1 MTGRDCGLCHIY
13 RVLET
18 LVVLRNVRDSRF
30 RREPYRKRKRA
41 STYISPIHA
50 ERPTNDAVRVR
61 ARGAGGMRE
70 REDEGSRRVGRG
82 RDRERCGRGKKRIK
96 RIKKRGEKPRGKGK
110 KRRKREKA
118 GRGPRA
124 ATYLRNRHTIK
135 L

>member
-1 MTGRDCGLCHIY
+1 MVLAGTGRDCGLCHIY

-61 ARGAGGMRE
+61 ARGGGMRE
-70 REDEGSRRVGRG
+70 REDEGSGRVGR
-82 RDRERCGRGKKRIK
+82 
-96 RIKKRGEKPRGKGK
+96 
-110 KRRKREKA
+110 
-118 GRGPRA
+118 RGP
-124 ATYLRNRHTIK
+124 
-135 L
+135 

>member
-1 MTGRDCGLCHIY
+1 MVLAGTGRECGLCHIY

-61 ARGAGGMRE
+61 ARGGGMRE
-70 REDEGSRRVGRG
+70 REDVDRRGLVGEGAERG
-82 RDRERCGRGKKRIK
+82 AAGTEGKK
-96 RIKKRGEKPRGKGK
+96 
-110 KRRKREKA
+110 
-118 GRGPRA
+118 
-124 ATYLRNRHTIK
+124 
-135 L
+135 